1 MRYSKHLLSILI
13 LLITIFIVGGL
24 VFLTYD
30 SNSINSSNN
39 IAFNISDIDSHF
51 SDSVYVES
59 QNYDGL
65 TDTERINRAIQ
76 DAVQQDA
83 VLIFGSRT
91 YYYEGRNTIGQNVKW
106 LGTQGE
112 FFNDNKTVINTTGRW
127 TFSGAGNSDIH
138 GIAIHGNRSFQG
150 DVVRVVET
158 VNKIIFNNCHFMGA
172 LHEKNSAA
180 AMLLNIRGNVGSV
193 IFNNGSLSDSHSNAP
208 IELTSKDGTTSGG
221 WRVWPTIRGFNASGR
236 FDGYLEM
243 KNVDIFNIGHEVE
256 YENGEKVWERKDTG
270 ALNPGGWDIDAW
282 QRSGITG
289 KGKTVLEDV
298 RFRSISG
305 SYIKI
310 SRNGGKLNFKNLFL
324 HVREFEPVAG
334 RLIRLQSHGDGY
346 QRNGIM
352 KNTHIKADRSID
364 LKRMGG
370 GSALHMLMSFSGNQP
385 DESFHIKGTKIEIG
399 VNEENPEYLNNQAIF
414 GYHRTTAPKHGLVI
428 ENSEVN
434 VPGGIE
440 YFFRTSAN
448 ANTSREEAKSNINQV
463 TFIDNKNIQ
472 NIRRFYYA
480 SPFRRDCD
488 SCRVYTYHHI
498 TLSGNNSYYNLEDN
512 LHNVEP
518 VISPVNIWRDG
529 GGIFSDCECEESLLD
544 MYLFKISSD

>member
-1 MRYSKHLLSILI
+1 MWYTKHLLSILI
-13 LLITIFIVGGL
+13 LLMTIFIVGGL

-30 SNSINSSNN
+30 SNSINSSKN
-39 IAFNISDIDSHF
+39 IAFNIRDIDNHS

-59 QNYDGL
+59 QIYDGL
-65 TDTERINRAIQ
+65 SDTERINRAIK
-76 DAVQQDA
+76 DANQQDA

-91 YYYEGRNTIGQNVKW
+91 YHYEGRNTIGQNVKW

-112 FFNDNKTVINTTGRW
+112 VFNDKKTVINTTGRW
-127 TFSGAGNSDIH
+127 TFSGDGNSDIH
-138 GIAIHGNRSFQG
+138 GISIHGNRSFQG
-150 DVVRVVET
+150 DVVRVVDT
-158 VNKIIFNNCHFMGA
+158 VDKIIFNNCHFIGA
-172 LHEKNSAA
+172 LHEKNGAPA
-180 AMLLNIRGNVGSV
+180 ILLNISGNAGSV
-193 IFNNGSLSDSHSNAP
+193 TFSNGSLSDSHSKAP
-208 IELTSKDGTTSGG
+208 IELTTRDGG
-221 WRVWPTIRGFNASGR
+221 WRTWPSIRGFNASGG

-256 YENGEKVWERKDTG
+256 YENGEKVWERNDTG

-282 QRSGITG
+282 QRSGKTG

-305 SYIKI
+305 SYIKV
-310 SRNGGKLNFKNLFL
+310 SQNGGKLNFKNLFL

-370 GSALHMLMSFSGNQP
+370 GSALYMLMSFSGNHP
-385 DESFHIKGTKIEIG
+385 DESFHIEGTKIEIG

-448 ANTSREEAKSNINQV
+448 ANSLKEEAKSNINQV

-498 TLSGNNSYYNLEDN
+498 TLSGNNSYYNLEGN

-518 VISPVNIWRDG
+518 VISPDNIWRDG
-529 GGIFSDCECEESLLD
+529 GGRFSGCECEESLSD